1 MNWVALERVSGG
13 SALPTIWR
21 RALGLGYSADEEAE
35 FRAFVE
41 LFFKGRPDSP
51 AGSVP
56 CPWDCGCMH
65 RVERGPNGSLLGI
78 CQCPGG
84 ACETYTVS
92 AEERIALELDW
103 PKISR
108 GLGRVFGFEAKML
121 KVGLHNTFQIG
132 TRGGGEEG
140 VPVILT
146 LAASRAELMHVIGL
160 MTARMGR
167 PFILFVPTERSFSPA
182 AKELLESAGSAMFSV
197 EGAVGIEG
205 GKLVGKVEP
214 KKLFEAVFASAD
226 LAVPDEEMARR
237 VFVTLQQD
245 EGEMSRRSRRKGP
258 SLYAV
263 FDLYCLRELTIPQ
276 VAAKCRC
283 SIGTVAN
290 RLKLLELRL
299 GERAEELRRVAP
311 HFVQYRD

>member
-41 LFFKGRPDSP
+41 LFFKARPDSP

-65 RVERGPNGSLLGI
+65 RVERGPNG
-78 CQCPGG
+78 
-84 ACETYTVS
+84 A
-92 AEERIALELDW
+92 
-103 PKISR
+103 
-108 GLGRVFGFEAKML
+108 
-121 KVGLHNTFQIG
+121 
-132 TRGGGEEG
+132 
-140 VPVILT
+140 
-146 LAASRAELMHVIGL
+146 
-160 MTARMGR
+160 
-167 PFILFVPTERSFSPA
+167 
-182 AKELLESAGSAMFSV
+182 LLEGAGSAMFSV
-197 EGAVGIEG
+197 EGTVGIEG

-214 KKLFEAVFASAD
+214 EKLFEEVFPSAD

-245 EGEMSRRSRRKGP
+245 EAERSRRSRRKGP

-263 FDLYCLRELTIPQ
+263 FDLY
-276 VAAKCRC
+276 
-283 SIGTVAN
+283 
-290 RLKLLELRL
+290 
-299 GERAEELRRVAP
+299 
-311 HFVQYRD
+311 